1 MELQLSSNFN
11 SFQML
16 LKCKSVSLSKL
27 VKPKKKKKKTEWRNS
42 SSSFPQSK
50 SKYTDLATH
59 KAVEASKNTQ
69 CLLSLPQIYQTRR
82 LIFTHDL
89 KETLFPEVRGEE
101 GGTRRNQ
108 RKAALD

>member
-1 MELQLSSNFN
+1 
-11 SFQML
+11 ML

-27 VKPKKKKKKTEWRNS
+27 VKQKKKQKKTEWRNS

-59 KAVEASKNTQ
+59 KAVEANKNTQ
-69 CLLSLPQIYQTRR
+69 CLLSLPQSYQTRR

-89 KETLFPEVRGEE
+89 KETLFPEGRGEE
-101 GGTRRNQ
+101 GAPEETKEKQ
-108 RKAALD
+108 LSSLD